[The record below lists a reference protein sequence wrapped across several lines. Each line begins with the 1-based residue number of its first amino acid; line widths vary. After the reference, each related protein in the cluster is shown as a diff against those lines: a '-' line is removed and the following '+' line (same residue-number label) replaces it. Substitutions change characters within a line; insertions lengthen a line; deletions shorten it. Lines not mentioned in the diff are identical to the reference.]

1 MTSQTLLQSNTT
13 AQVALNWAEP
23 IAKRM
28 AQRLPADSD
37 SWKIGVPVQNKAGGK
52 SATILD
58 QGGSPV
64 IMFTAPMRVPFDAQ
78 GFQDADATRVNL
90 CLEADAE
97 LIRWVAE
104 VDKQILA
111 KLEGSALEIFGKKL
125 SVEELR
131 ANYHSAIKEVD
142 KYGSHL
148 LKIKMNKSGRGVVRV
163 WNEMGV
169 LRPMPAT
176 WQDCTVQ
183 VRATLKGLWIQG
195 RSFGLTWE
203 VVDALVA
210 AEAAPAECPFP
221 V

>member
-1 MTSQTLLQSNTT
+1 MQM
-13 AQVALNWAEP
+13 VKALVRGAFE
-23 IAKRM
+23 
-28 AQRLPADSD
+28 
-37 SWKIGVPVQNKAGGK
+37 
-52 SATILD
+52 T
-58 QGGSPV
+58 QGLEEDD
-64 IMFTAPMRVPFDAQ
+64 AP
-78 GFQDADATRVNL
+78 RVNL
-90 CLEADAE
+90 CLEAAAE
-97 LIRWVAE
+97 LISWVAE
-104 VDKQILA
+104 VEKQIRA

>member
-90 CLEADAE
+90 CLEANAE

-104 VDKQILA
+104 VDQQILA
-111 KLEGSALEIFGKKL
+111 RLEGRALEVFGKKL

-131 ANYHSAIKEVD
+131 ANYHSAIKEAD
-142 KYGSHL
+142 KYGSQL
-148 LKIKMNKSGRGVVRV
+148 LKIKMNKS